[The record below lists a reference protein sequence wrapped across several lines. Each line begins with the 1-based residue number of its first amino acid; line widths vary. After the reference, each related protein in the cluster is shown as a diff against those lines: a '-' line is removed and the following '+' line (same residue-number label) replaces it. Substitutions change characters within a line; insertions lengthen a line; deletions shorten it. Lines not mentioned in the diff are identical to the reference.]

1 MNANQNYEVSLEV
14 KADSAQD
21 VRFVLKDYYASVYFD
36 IANVSESVTTE
47 WQTIKFETG
56 TLQADWKA
64 FLEIPVGTIDSL
76 YVRNLK
82 VEAVDTNVL
91 PVKSA
96 KDSVISNRSE
106 NGFTVDIEDSS
117 EHIMIPGIKG
127 EYGNIYCVS
136 FDVSATDETS
146 FTFCCECSSADY
158 SAGSVIKD
166 INSTSTNVK
175 AYVPHLGSNLGI
187 GYNFLSLGFRVTD
200 PTTVTISNFEVTTVD
215 KSDLSMIPNVHLTT
229 DWTNYAELTPC
240 ENGESFTTVV
250 VEGYGQS
257 GTIFAMAQDHWEG
270 SFNWQTG
277 AWIDLRTAIK
287 ADVYA
292 NFDLLIEYYYN
303 EGRYRIVNN
312 NNQTAAYKLW
322 INKNYEIVVE
332 EITYE
337 VTFNLNGGTVDGSGS
352 NITIETIG
360 LSVVTPV
367 KEGYIFK
374 GWTETKDGDDYIT
387 SATSDMTVYAKWVS
401 PLQLFDGGDVAGE
414 FAPNGQALVYD
425 SDKQVYETSFTYSA
439 DMNSWG
445 SPLGTVAFKFRPI
458 AGDWTIS
465 YGPIGNQPVL
475 DGEEVEFGE
484 VSGVGTD
491 LSVSGLVEGT
501 TYKIEVRCTEEGKF
515 FVKVS
520 TVTE

>member
-1 MNANQNYEVSLEV
+1 M
-14 KADSAQD
+14 
-21 VRFVLKDYYASVYFD
+21 
-36 IANVSESVTTE
+36 
-47 WQTIKFETG
+47 
-56 TLQADWKA
+56 
-64 FLEIPVGTIDSL
+64 
-76 YVRNLK
+76 
-82 VEAVDTNVL
+82 
-91 PVKSA
+91 
-96 KDSVISNRSE
+96 
-106 NGFTVDIEDSS
+106 
-117 EHIMIPGIKG
+117 
-127 EYGNIYCVS
+127 
-136 FDVSATDETS
+136 
-146 FTFCCECSSADY
+146 
-158 SAGSVIKD
+158 
-166 INSTSTNVK
+166 
-175 AYVPHLGSNLGI
+175 
-187 GYNFLSLGFRVTD
+187 SLGFRVTD
-200 PTTVTISNFEVTTVD
+200 PTTVTISNFEVTTID

-270 SFNWQTG
+270 SFDWFTG
-277 AWIDLRTAIK
+277 AWIDLRTSIK
-287 ADVYA
+287 GYNSS
-292 NFDLLIEYYYN
+292 NFDLVVEGS
-303 EGRYRIVNN
+303 EGRAFIYNRNDV
-312 NNQTAAYKLW
+312 ASAYKIW

-332 EITYE
+332 ETSYE
-337 VTFNLNGGTVDGSGS
+337 VTFDLNGGNIDGSTN

-425 SDKQVYETSFTYSA
+425 SGKQVYETSFTYSA

-445 SPLGTVAFKFRPI
+445 SLLGTVAFKFRPI

-520 TVTE
+520 L